1 MIKKIFKIITILGFL
16 LSIIVFGINFFIV
29 SSTQD
34 QIITKEEYCNLEDID
49 CILILGAGIRGEEP
63 TPMLKDRLDQG
74 IELYLEKE
82 NILVMSGDHGTD
94 YHNEVGVM
102 KNYAIKENIS
112 SEDIFM
118 DDAGFITYESIYRIK
133 EIFGAKKIIIVT
145 QKYHLHRA
153 LYLANA
159 FELEAYGVNSDPR
172 QYSGQTN
179 REIREIIAR
188 NKDFLFSIIKPKP
201 TYLGESISLTES
213 GDITND

>member
-1 MIKKIFKIITILGFL
+1 M
-16 LSIIVFGINFFIV
+16 
-29 SSTQD
+29 
-34 QIITKEEYCNLEDID
+34 
-49 CILILGAGIRGEEP
+49 
-63 TPMLKDRLDQG
+63 
-74 IELYLEKE
+74 
-82 NILVMSGDHGTD
+82 DH
-94 YHNEVGVM
+94 
-102 KNYAIKENIS
+102 
-112 SEDIFM
+112 
-118 DDAGFITYESIYRIK
+118 AGFSTYESIYRIK

-159 FELEAYGVNSDPR
+159 FNLEAYGVNSDPR

>member
-16 LSIIVFGINFFIV
+16 LVLFIFEINSFVI

-34 QIITKEEYCNLEDID
+34 QIITKEEYCNLENID

-74 IELYLEKE
+74 LELYLEKE
-82 NILVMSGDHGTD
+82 SILVMSGDHGTD

-102 KNYAIKENIS
+102 KNYAKKQNVP

-118 DDAGFITYESIYRIK
+118 DHAGFSTYESIYRIK

-159 FELEAYGVNSDPR
+159 FGLEAYGVNSDPR
-172 QYSGQTN
+172 QYSGQTY
-179 REIREIIAR
+179 RDVREIIAR